1 MWLEKLKMPSHIK
14 AIFKDKSYTER
25 SDLDN
30 LIGIDKKDLQEM
42 GITKRGKNTA

>member
-14 AIFKDKSYTER
+14 AIFKDKGYTER